1 MMRRILVAEDDKS
14 VRDTMVD
21 LLSEAGFE
29 VQGARDGDEAM
40 QMIQDSSFNIVITDL
55 KMPGADGLQVLE
67 EVKKIDHDTIV
78 IICTGF
84 GTVDTAVKA
93 MKLGAF

>member
-1 MMRRILVAEDDKS
+1 MLRRILVAEDDKS

-29 VQGARDGDEAM
+29 VQGARDGDEALHM
-40 QMIQDSSFNIVITDL
+40 MQDSSFNVVITDL

-67 EVKKIDHDTIV
+67 EVKN
-78 IICTGF
+78 
-84 GTVDTAVKA
+84 
-93 MKLGAF
+93 